1 MIGYL
6 KGNLME
12 KKPNSVLVDVSGVGY
27 QVTIPVSTF
36 YDLPDEGSTLALYI
50 YTHVREDQL
59 ALYGFRTT
67 REKHVFEKLISVS
80 GIGPKMAVS
89 FLSGMT
95 VAELI
100 PAIQRQDV
108 AKLSTIPGVGRKTA
122 ERVVLELREQL
133 PAVLAE
139 VPATAAS
146 ASPEKPMREDLISAL
161 TNLGYH
167 RTLAERAVKKAMED
181 MKPDT
186 TFEALLRSSLSIV
199 SQ

>member
-6 KGNLME
+6 KGNLIS
-12 KKPNSVLVDVSGVGY
+12 KNPSSVLLDVNGVGY
-27 QVTIPVSTF
+27 LVTIPVSTF
-36 YDLPDEGSTLALYI
+36 YDLPEEGTPVSLYT
-50 YTHVREDQL
+50 YTHVREDIL

-67 REKHVFEKLISVS
+67 REKKLFEKLISVS

-95 VAELI
+95 AEELI
-100 PAIQRQDV
+100 PAIQRQDI

-122 ERVVLELREQL
+122 ERVALELREQI
-133 PAVLAE
+133 PALLSEVAQTAE
-139 VPATAAS
+139 
-146 ASPEKPMREDLISAL
+146 EKPPMQEDLISAL

-167 RTLAERAVKKAMED
+167 RNLAERAVKAALEKAPAD
-181 MKPDT
+181 SG
-186 TFEALLRSSLSIV
+186 FEELLKQSLQRI

>member
-1 MIGYL
+1 
-6 KGNLME
+6 ME
-12 KKPNSVLVDVSGVGY
+12 KKPNSVLIDVNGVGY
-27 QVTIPVSTF
+27 QITIPVSTF
-36 YDLPDEGSTLALYI
+36 YDLPEEGSTLALYI

-59 ALYGFRTT
+59 SLFGFRTT

-139 VPATAAS
+139 VPATSAT

-181 MKPDT
+181 IKPDT

>member
-6 KGNLME
+6 KGNLIS
-12 KKPNSVLVDVSGVGY
+12 KSPSSVLLDVNGVGY
-27 QVTIPVSTF
+27 LVTIPVSTF
-36 YDLPDEGSTLALYI
+36 YDLPEEGTPVSLYT
-50 YTHVREDQL
+50 YTHVREDIL

-67 REKHVFEKLISVS
+67 REKKLFEKLISVS

-95 VAELI
+95 AEELI
-100 PAIQRQDV
+100 PAIQRQDI

-122 ERVVLELREQL
+122 ERVALELREQI
-133 PAVLAE
+133 PALLSEVAQTAE
-139 VPATAAS
+139 
-146 ASPEKPMREDLISAL
+146 EKPPMQEDLISAL

-167 RTLAERAVKKAMED
+167 RNLAERAVKAALEKASADAGFED
-181 MKPDT
+181 
-186 TFEALLRSSLSIV
+186 LLKQSLQRI